1 MKTFFGIIG
10 FIVTVIICIY
20 IIWKMYRAVFPK
32 KYTWDNCPVDHDTVS
47 RLGQKR
53 CNKCNSKL

>member
-20 IIWKMYRAVFPK
+20 IIWNVYRAFFPK
-32 KYTWDNCPVDHDTVS
+32 KYTWGNCPRDHDTLA
-47 RLGQKR
+47 RYGQKR
-53 CNKCNSKL
+53 CNTCNSKL